1 VGIVRFKIICGYI
14 FFKEV
19 YMKVV
24 CVGGGTG
31 LSNLLRGLKREVG
44 NRIKELSA
52 IVTVADSGGSTGRI
66 RKAYQMPAPGD
77 IRNCLVA
84 LSETEEILQKLFQYR
99 FKGGELEGHS
109 FGNLFLVALTDIT
122 GSFLSAIN
130 LASQILR
137 TKGEI
142 IPATTESVHLWAEFS
157 DGKVVEG
164 EESITEYGKSSK
176 AKIVRIWI
184 EPTDAKPPIDA
195 IAKLQGA
202 DLIIFG
208 PGSLYTSI
216 VPNLLIKDI
225 KSAVETSP
233 ALKVFVVNAMT
244 QPGETDGYTAYDHI
258 KGFLTATGLSKIDIA
273 IVNTKM
279 PSDSLLR
286 RYIEQGQEPV
296 IPDVAKIAK
305 EGITV
310 YAEDLIGENEDF
322 IRHDPD
328 RLTDVILRAVSHA
341 FSHI

>member
-1 VGIVRFKIICGYI
+1 
-14 FFKEV
+14 
-19 YMKVV
+19 MKVV

-31 LSNLLRGLKREVG
+31 LSNLLKGLKKEVG

-66 RKAYQMPAPGD
+66 RKAYQIPAPGD

-99 FKGGELEGHS
+99 FKGEELGGHS

-142 IPATTESVHLWAEFS
+142 IPATTESVNLWAEFS

-176 AKIVRIWI
+176 AKIARIWI
-184 EPTDAKPPIDA
+184 EPADAKPPIDA
-195 IAKLQGA
+195 IAKLQSA

-258 KGFLTATGLSKIDIA
+258 KSFLTAAGLSKIDIA
-273 IVNTKM
+273 ILNTKM
-279 PSDSLLR
+279 PSDNLLR

-296 IPDVAKIAK
+296 VADVAKIAK

-322 IRHDPD
+322 IRHDPE